1 MGTKPTLPLAA
12 YAGTYKDEL
21 YGTTVIKLKDGKLW
35 EDDPFT
41 SATMEHWNYDTFEM
55 KYTKR
60 WLGTQLVTFVL
71 GTDGKVS
78 GLDVGD
84 GVIIARAP
92 DASSK

>member
-1 MGTKPTLPLAA
+1 
-12 YAGTYKDEL
+12 
-21 YGTTVIKLKDGKLW
+21 
-35 EDDPFT
+35 
-41 SATMEHWNYDTFEM
+41 MEHWNYDTFEM

-60 WLGTQLVTFVL
+60 WLGTQLVTFVI

-92 DASSK
+92 DGSSK